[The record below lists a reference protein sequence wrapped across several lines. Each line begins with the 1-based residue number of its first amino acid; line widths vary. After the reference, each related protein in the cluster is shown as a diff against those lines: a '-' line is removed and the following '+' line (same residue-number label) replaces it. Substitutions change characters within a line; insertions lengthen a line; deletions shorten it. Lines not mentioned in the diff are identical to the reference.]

1 MQYSDQRDSQR
12 AEANSTIETGTTTV
26 GLTASDGVV
35 MATDMRASIGGG
47 RFVSSKDVQKVEQI
61 HPTAALTI
69 AGTMSGAQAL
79 ISSLRAEARLYEARR
94 GEQMSMTALSTVV
107 ANSLRDQG
115 FPCHPIVGGVDETG
129 PHVYEYD
136 AGGGVMEDEYAA
148 LGSGMQLAYGVLEQ
162 DYTTDLSLE
171 AATDIATR
179 AVRSAIERDT
189 ASGNG
194 VFLAEITSTGV
205 EIDGH
210 SLEELTQTAS

>member
-1 MQYSDQRDSQR
+1 MQRSEQNDSQR
-12 AEANSTIETGTTTV
+12 IESDSTIHTGTTTV
-26 GLTASDGVV
+26 GLTADEGVV
-35 MATDMRASIGGG
+35 MATDMRATLGG

-79 ISSLRAEARLYEARR
+79 ISSLRAEANLYEARR
-94 GEQMSMTALSTVV
+94 GERMSMTALSTVV
-107 ANSLRDQG
+107 ANSLRDQRY
-115 FPCHPIVGGVDETG
+115 PCQPIVGGVDETG

-162 DYTTDLSLE
+162 EYTTGLPLD
-171 AATDIATR
+171 AASDIAAK

-194 VFLAEITSTGV
+194 VYLAEITNDGV
-205 EIDGH
+205 NIVGH
-210 SLEELTQTAS
+210 SLEKLTQSAS